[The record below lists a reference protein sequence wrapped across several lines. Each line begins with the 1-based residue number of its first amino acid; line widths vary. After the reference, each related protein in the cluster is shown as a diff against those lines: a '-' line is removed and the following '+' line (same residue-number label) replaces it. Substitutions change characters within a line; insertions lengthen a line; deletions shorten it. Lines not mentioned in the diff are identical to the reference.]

1 MMQDLGQDE
10 GKKKLMHVKKK
21 EFPANLKN
29 SNKQLFTHSASK
41 ILENVYNWDVN
52 FEKRN
57 VKDEF
62 YEGRDL
68 IDNLVA

>member
-21 EFPANLKN
+21 FPANLKN

-52 FEKRN
+52 FKKNEM
-57 VKDEF
+57 
-62 YEGRDL
+62 
-68 IDNLVA
+68 

>member
-10 GKKKLMHVKKK
+10 GKKKIYACKKI

-41 ILENVYNWDVN
+41 ILENVYN
-52 FEKRN
+52 
-57 VKDEF
+57 
-62 YEGRDL
+62 
-68 IDNLVA
+68 

>member
-21 EFPANLKN
+21 FPANLKN